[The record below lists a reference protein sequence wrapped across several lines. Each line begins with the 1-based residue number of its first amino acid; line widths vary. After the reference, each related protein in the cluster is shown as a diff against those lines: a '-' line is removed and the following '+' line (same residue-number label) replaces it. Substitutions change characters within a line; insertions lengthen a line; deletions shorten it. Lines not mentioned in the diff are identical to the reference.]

1 MLPVISLTDGTGS
14 RRSLRAFP
22 TGSGLLV
29 KQALG
34 LVLSQRLGG
43 EGGTYLVDFCSDH

>member
-1 MLPVISLTDGTGS
+1 MLPVISLTDGTES
-14 RRSLRAFP
+14 KRSLRAFP

-34 LVLSQRLGG
+34 LGLFQRLG
-43 EGGTYLVDFCSDH
+43 EGGTYLVGFCSDH